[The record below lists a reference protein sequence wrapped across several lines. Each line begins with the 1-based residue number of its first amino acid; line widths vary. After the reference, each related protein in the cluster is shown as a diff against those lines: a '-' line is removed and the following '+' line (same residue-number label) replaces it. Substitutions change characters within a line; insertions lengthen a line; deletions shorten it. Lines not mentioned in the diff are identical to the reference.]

1 MRRNVKADEI
11 IKVLNDLC
19 EKFGIAID
27 WSSKNVLPYVQK
39 LGERIV
45 AYEFWTSIVWI
56 VINLL
61 LVVGSIV
68 VIKKIYKWS
77 DSEDYD
83 CDWDGFNIFCVGIC
97 IIVALACFA
106 CMLTQVFDIVTC
118 LVFPEKAII
127 ESCMDIYNTYN

>member
-1 MRRNVKADEI
+1 MEADEI

-68 VIKKIYKWS
+68 IIKKICKWY

-83 CDWDGFNIFCVGIC
+83 NDWDGLNIFGIGIC
-97 IIVALACFA
+97 IIAALVCSVSIIA
-106 CMLTQVFDIVTC
+106 QVFDIVTC
-118 LVFPEKAII
+118 LVFPEKVII
-127 ESCMDIYNTYN
+127 ESCMNIHNTYK